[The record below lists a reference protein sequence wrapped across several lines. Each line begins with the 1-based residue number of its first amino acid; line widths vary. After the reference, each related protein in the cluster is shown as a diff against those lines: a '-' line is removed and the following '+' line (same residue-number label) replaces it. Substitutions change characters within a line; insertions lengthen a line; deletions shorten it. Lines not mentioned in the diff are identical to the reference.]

1 MYTWVIRLR
10 KEDFFN
16 MSKSVQDTNISKIYI
31 NMNDTVLENMDYIT
45 KHRTT
50 YGLVKPSRKAL
61 IESLITR
68 EYDKIL
74 EGKKREIEWN
84 QRLEDRG
91 ESYTDVE
98 Y

>member
-1 MYTWVIRLR
+1 MT
-10 KEDFFN
+10 
-16 MSKSVQDTNISKIYI
+16 KSAKDNNISKIYI

-50 YGLVKPSRKAL
+50 YGLVKPTRKAL
-61 IESLITR
+61 VESLITR

-74 EGKKREIEWN
+74 EGEKREIEFK
-84 QRLEDRG
+84 QKLEDRG
-91 ESYTDVE
+91 ESYTEVK

>member
-1 MYTWVIRLR
+1 M
-10 KEDFFN
+10 
-16 MSKSVQDTNISKIYI
+16 
-31 NMNDTVLENMDYIT
+31 
-45 KHRTT
+45 
-50 YGLVKPSRKAL
+50 PSRKAL

-68 EYDKIL
+68 EYDKIH
-74 EGKKREIEWN
+74 EEKKREIEFN

>member
-1 MYTWVIRLR
+1 
-10 KEDFFN
+10 

-31 NMNDTVLENMDYIT
+31 NMNNTALENMNYIT
-45 KHRTT
+45 EHRTT
-50 YGLVKPSRKAL
+50 YGLVKPTRKAL

-74 EGKKREIEWN
+74 EEKKREIEWN

-91 ESYTDVE
+91 ESYTDVK

>member
-1 MYTWVIRLR
+1 
-10 KEDFFN
+10 

-31 NMNDTVLENMDYIT
+31 NMNNTALENMNYIT
-45 KHRTT
+45 EHRTT

-74 EGKKREIEWN
+74 EEKKREIEWN

-91 ESYTDVE
+91 ESYTDVK

>member
-1 MYTWVIRLR
+1 
-10 KEDFFN
+10 
-16 MSKSVQDTNISKIYI
+16 MSKSVHDTNISKIYI
-31 NMNDTVLENMDYIT
+31 NMNDTVLETMDYIT

-50 YGLVKPSRKAL
+50 YGLVKPTRKAL

-68 EYDKIL
+68 EYDKIH
-74 EGKKREIEWN
+74 EEKKREIEFN

>member
-1 MYTWVIRLR
+1 
-10 KEDFFN
+10 

>member
-1 MYTWVIRLR
+1 
-10 KEDFFN
+10 
-16 MSKSVQDTNISKIYI
+16 
-31 NMNDTVLENMDYIT
+31 MNNTALENMNYIT
-45 KHRTT
+45 EHRTT

-74 EGKKREIEWN
+74 EEKKREIEWN

-91 ESYTDVE
+91 ESYTDVK

>member
-1 MYTWVIRLR
+1 
-10 KEDFFN
+10 
-16 MSKSVQDTNISKIYI
+16 MSDSVQDRNISKIYI

-50 YGLVKPSRKAL
+50 YGLVKPTRKAL

-74 EGKKREIEWN
+74 EEKKREIEWN

-91 ESYTDVE
+91 ESYSDVD